1 MTLIADEPL
10 YVKHKT
16 RISHPYPASWG
27 TWSLSRHGKADILL
41 IPIAKNSRTDLTHS
55 SSLNQWALDF
65 EGNAERIIE
74 SIRQAK
80 AAGATLRVG
89 PELEITGYGV
99 LDGFLEGD
107 TFLHSWEML
116 ARIIDHS
123 DCQDIV
129 VDVGLPVRHRNVR
142 YNCRSVFPMT
152 RWYRID

>member
-1 MTLIADEPL
+1 MILGSPAL
-10 YVKHKT
+10 T
-16 RISHPYPASWG
+16 R
-27 TWSLSRHGKADILL
+27 
-41 IPIAKNSRTDLTHS
+41 S

-107 TFLHSWEML
+107 TFMHAWEMF
-116 ARIIDHS
+116 ARIIDHP

-142 YNCRSVFPMT
+142 YNCR
-152 RWYRID
+152 